1 MADFLIKIQN
11 IDRRYL
17 YGLLIFIVTLTLVF
31 PANLPI
37 AVTPQVKGLY
47 NAIESIPPGK
57 MVILSIVWDAGT
69 VAENAPQT
77 EAIMRHLFKRN
88 VPFAI
93 VAFAQQGAKLSSDLA
108 EKVAKEYGKTY
119 GVDWCSWGYK
129 ANLYT
134 FIIGLGQNLPKA
146 VEKDAHGT
154 PIKEIPMM
162 KGIKSIED
170 IGLVV
175 DITPSATLEYWIAF
189 VQGVYG
195 TPLGY
200 APTAVMVPE
209 GYNPLDAGQIKGMLP
224 GLIGAGQYEV
234 LIKHKGFGTKA
245 AGAQSAT
252 HMLIVLLI
260 ILGNLGYLFS
270 RRKAAR

>member
-1 MADFLIKIQN
+1 MTDFLLKIQN
-11 IDRRYL
+11 IDRRFL
-17 YGLLIFIVTLTLVF
+17 YSLLILIVVLTLVF

-47 NAIESIPPGK
+47 HAVEAIPAGK
-57 MVILSIVWDAGT
+57 IAILSIVWDAGT

-77 EAIMRHLFKRN
+77 EAIMRHLFKKN

-93 VAFAQQGAKLSSDLA
+93 VAFAQQGAKLSTDLA
-108 EKVAKEYGKTY
+108 EKVAKDYGKTY
-119 GVDWCSWGYK
+119 GKDWCSWGYR

-134 FIIGLGQNLPKA
+134 FIIGLGQNLPKV
-146 VEKDAHGT
+146 VEKDFRGT
-154 PIKEIPMM
+154 PVEKIPMM
-162 KGIKSIED
+162 QKVKSIKD
-170 IGLVV
+170 VGLVV

-189 VQGVYG
+189 IQGVYG

-234 LIKHKGFGTKA
+234 LINHKGLGTKA

-252 HMLIVLLI
+252 HILIILLI
-260 ILGNLGYLFS
+260 ILGNLGYLLS
-270 RRKAAR
+270 RKKAAR